1 MKEFE
6 RWFVSFPLGDG
17 RQAKAVFR
25 QVDVDGGGSISRR
38 ELLAYYAKKTPHQL
52 ADLFAAKAPPAP
64 PAPRMPC
71 ASSAPSARGPP
82 SQVRCILR
90 CSGFRGL
97 GARRAERR
105 RLVAQTVRNL
115 AVTDATRRL
124 LAEHSA
130 VERCAAMLARAA
142 EPDVRLA
149 GALALI
155 NLAMLPE
162 CARPRPCAR
171 NPSPAR
177 PSR

>member
-1 MKEFE
+1 
-6 RWFVSFPLGDG
+6 
-17 RQAKAVFR
+17 
-25 QVDVDGGGSISRR
+25 
-38 ELLAYYAKKTPHQL
+38 
-52 ADLFAAKAPPAP
+52 
-64 PAPRMPC
+64 MPC
-71 ASSAPSARGPP
+71 APSAPSARGPRHHP
-82 SQVRCILR
+82 LLLLLPPPQVFRILK

-105 RLVAQTVRNL
+105 RRVAQTVRNL

-177 PSR
+177 PSSIYKYVYLALPRAEKVGR